1 MAKVIKFKQDARN
14 KLREGV
20 NVLAEA
26 VRITL
31 GPRGRNVVLDKGF
44 GSPVVTNDGVTI
56 ARDIELKDKFQN
68 TGVQILRE
76 AAVKTNDVAGDGTT
90 TATILAQAIFNQGLE
105 AVNRGA
111 NVVGIRRGIEKG
123 VSAVITD
130 LKSKAKP
137 INTKEEKAQV
147 AAISAGDMEIG
158 HLIAEAMEVSGENGV
173 ITVEEGQTFGLSI
186 DKVEGMQ
193 FDQGYLSPYMITD
206 SARLE
211 AVMENPHI
219 LITDKKISAVAEIL
233 PLVESMAGAGKKE
246 LVIIAE
252 GLEGEALTTLILNKL
267 RGTFHALAIEA
278 PGFGDRRKAM
288 LEDIAMLTGGE
299 VISEEKGM
307 KLESVTFEQLGGAR
321 KVIATKDNT
330 TIIEGHGTK
339 EKISERVVQIKSQLV
354 NETSDYEKEEL
365 QKRIAKLSGGVA
377 VIKVGAATEV
387 ELTEKKHRIEDALS
401 ATKAAVEEGIVAGGG
416 VALFNSSKV
425 LDAFASEDR
434 DEKLGVSILKS
445 SLSDPLKQIA
455 INSGQNPMRVLGQVA
470 RLESGF
476 GYDAAT
482 SKFNVNMIEAGIVD
496 PAKVTRSALQNA
508 ASAAAMLLTTEVV
521 VVDEPKKD
529 DDLPMPP
536 AGGMGMGL

>member
-1 MAKVIKFKQDARN
+1 MAKSIKFKQDARN

-20 NVLAEA
+20 NILAEA
-26 VRITL
+26 VRVTL
-31 GPRGRNVVLDKGF
+31 GPKGRNVVLDKGF

-76 AAVKTNDVAGDGTT
+76 AAVKTNDIAGDGTT

-111 NVVGIRRGIEKG
+111 NVVGIRRGIDKG
-123 VSAVITD
+123 VNAVVAD
-130 LKSKAKP
+130 LKARAKQ

-147 AAISAGDMEIG
+147 AAISAGDKEIG
-158 HLIAEAMEVSGENGV
+158 NLIAEAMEVSGENGV

-206 SARLE
+206 SVRLE

-219 LITDKKISAVAEIL
+219 LITDKKISAVAEVL
-233 PLVESMAGAGKKE
+233 PLIENMASAGKKE

-288 LEDIAMLTGGE
+288 LEDIALLTGGE
-299 VISEEKGM
+299 VISQEKGM
-307 KLESVTFEQLGGAR
+307 KLESATIEQLGQAR
-321 KVIATKDNT
+321 KIIATKDST

-339 EKISERVVQIKSQLV
+339 EKIAERIVQIKSQLV

-425 LDAFASEDR
+425 LDAFVPEDQ
-434 DEKLGVSILKS
+434 DEKLGVSILRLA
-445 SLSDPLKQIA
+445 LSDPLKQIA

-470 RLESGF
+470 RLENGF
-476 GYDAAT
+476 GYDAA
-482 SKFNVNMIEAGIVD
+482 SNKFNVNMIEAGIVD

-508 ASAAAMLLTTEVV
+508 ASAASMLLTTEVV

-529 DDLPMPP
+529 DDSPMPQP
-536 AGGMGMGL
+536 GGMGMGF